1 MTENNFNILVS
12 NYLTNEL
19 SSGQLDELNACLNSN
34 EYYRQKFKDSVSANV
49 LIEQTKA
56 EREKSKEAF
65 NLFLSEIEKSKKS
78 RFKKMMGYVAIF
90 LGLIFSV
97 LSAGYIIS
105 KTNKQKLIIPDEDVV
120 LYSEN
125 GKSRKIKINDELPIE
140 KQVYEIDELQ
150 IKSELNYG
158 SNQIASSFGKVTDY
172 TLKVPFGKKLAIVLS
187 DGTKVYLN
195 SGSSLQYSSTF
206 NNSKQRGVTLNGEAY
221 FDVVKDKKKP
231 FVVKTS
237 SMFIRVLGT
246 KFSVSAY
253 KEDKVNAVL
262 LEQGSLAVNK
272 SPGFSEVSKDKTLI
286 LSPGERVMFKKTEK
300 DEKNNFFKE
309 KVSLSKV
316 YDAISWKN
324 KEIAFEDDSFA
335 TIIKR
340 IERHFNVKIVC
351 KNDKINNVKFTGK
364 FNKQNVFDFLNAF
377 KVHTPFEY
385 YVKDNTII
393 IKK

>member
-253 KEDKVNAVL
+253 KEDKVNTVL